1 MAKEPKMKI
10 GIGADTGDFEKGS
23 KKVKQEM
30 KDLSKVSNDAFG
42 AIGSA
47 IGVDTGKLTQ
57 FSSAIQ
63 GLGNKL
69 QQTGSEGAKAFG
81 SILSA
86 IGPVA
91 TGIAGLGIGAA
102 VTAFKAL
109 KSEAE
114 AFGNTIDGLNL
125 KLSTQAYIDT
135 YRQALH
141 DANSETGK
149 SVGEAMAEWQKGWA
163 RFKSNVGATFVQW
176 VAGED
181 TVGLAEAWQKVSAA
195 AEKAEEA
202 AERNEARGSRMAD
215 VMKKELQVRKEVAD
229 IELKIAQQQ
238 RIIRDSSKTA
248 AERTQAEAEVRG
260 LISQKTEK
268 QKAIAQELYEL
279 QAAMASETNSSYEEM
294 SKVTSAYE
302 HWQGILTADENSM
315 AKIDRYANS
324 IKTSTDETAKN
335 IARIKAL
342 RESGNE
348 LQAITPA
355 GVPDLSAY
363 NRVEVPVAPII
374 RPEDVHEFKAHIVEE
389 LGGGITIAIAI
400 DPDSVE
406 KIHDITN
413 EINSMVEN
421 MAVSVGD
428 ALGQLAG
435 NLINGEDPWGQF
447 ANAALSAMG
456 DMAVSVGKMAIST
469 GVATLGIKAALES
482 LNGYV
487 AIAAGVALVALGA
500 AVKTGLSNIASGN
513 YSSGAGVVTSNT
525 SSSFNN
531 AYEQRDVYVNVT
543 GTLRADGN
551 QLVAVLNN
559 TNKRN
564 NITT

>member
-1 MAKEPKMKI
+1 MANEPKMKI
-10 GIGADTGDFEKGS
+10 GIGADTGDFDKGA

-30 KDLSKVSNDAFG
+30 KDLTKVSNDAFG

-248 AERTQAEAEVRG
+248 AERTQAEAKVRE

-374 RPEDVHEFKAHIVEE
+374 RPEEVHEFKAHIVEE

>member
-1 MAKEPKMKI
+1 MKI
-10 GIGADTGDFEKGS
+10 GIGADTGDFDKGA

-30 KDLSKVSNDAFG
+30 KDLSKVSNDAFSS
-42 AIGSA
+42 IGNA

-57 FSSAIQ
+57 FSSALQ

-69 QQTGSEGAKAFG
+69 QQTGNAGAQAFG
-81 SILSA
+81 SILTA

-91 TGIAGLGIGAA
+91 TGIAGLGIAAA

-125 KLSTQAYIDT
+125 KLSTQAYINT

-149 SVGEAMAEWQKGWA
+149 SVGEVMAEWQKSWA
-163 RFKSNVGATFVQW
+163 RFKSNVSGTFVQW
-176 VAGED
+176 IAGED
-181 TVGLAEAWQKVSAA
+181 TVGLGEAWRKVSASIDEA
-195 AEKAEEA
+195 TAA
-202 AERNEARGSRMAD
+202 AERNEQRGNQLAE
-215 VMKKELQVRKEVAD
+215 VMKRELEVRKEVAD
-229 IELKIAQQQ
+229 IDVKIAEQR
-238 RIIRDSSKTA
+238 RIIRDRSGDVEA
-248 AERTQAEAEVRG
+248 RTKAEAELRQ
-260 LISQKTEK
+260 LIADKTQKQT
-268 QKAIAQELYEL
+268 AISEELYHLHE
-279 QAAMASETNSSYEEM
+279 AMAAETGSSYEEM
-294 SKVTSAYE
+294 QKVVSLYESWKGQIASASD
-302 HWQGILTADENSM
+302 QLA
-315 AKIDRYANS
+315 AVDRYANS

-374 RPEDVHEFKAHIVEE
+374 RPEEVHEFKAHIVEE

>member
-1 MAKEPKMKI
+1 MANEPKMKI
-10 GIGADTGDFEKGS
+10 GIGADTGDFDKGA

-30 KDLSKVSNDAFG
+30 KDLTKVSNDAFG

-248 AERTQAEAEVRG
+248 AERTQAEAEVRE

-374 RPEDVHEFKAHIVEE
+374 RPEEVHEFKAHIVEE

-487 AIAAGVALVALGA
+487 AIAAGVALVALGT

-531 AYEQRDVYVNVT
+531 DFEQRDVYVNVT